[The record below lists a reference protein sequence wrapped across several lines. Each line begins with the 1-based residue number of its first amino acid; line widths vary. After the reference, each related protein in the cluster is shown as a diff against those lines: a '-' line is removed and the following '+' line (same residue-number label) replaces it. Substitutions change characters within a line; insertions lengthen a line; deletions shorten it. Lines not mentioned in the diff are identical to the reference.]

1 MGRAAG
7 PIRDRAVNP
16 WIVLSATVGGYLLGS
31 ISFARRMIRRM
42 APEQSVERV
51 VLDLPSGVQI
61 TSDVVSAT
69 TVRLQLGPK
78 YGCLTSLLDMLKAA
92 LPALALRLAYPAQPY
107 FLIAAATVTAG
118 HVWPLY
124 HGLRGGRG
132 QSPIIGGMLVIDGL
146 GLLVTNLAGALVG
159 RFVFHSYLIAT
170 SGYLVLIM
178 PWLWFRTYDAAYL
191 GYAVAINLINWTSR
205 IPELR
210 QYYRLKRAGQAPD
223 MQQMAQVMQMGRGMG
238 QWVRWLG
245 ITPTQEDDDNA
256 IE

>member
-1 MGRAAG
+1 
-7 PIRDRAVNP
+7 VNL
-16 WIVLSATVGGYLLGS
+16 WIALSAALGGYLLGS
-31 ISFARRMIRRM
+31 LSFARRMIHWV
-42 APEQSVERV
+42 APGEAVERIA
-51 VLDLPSGVQI
+51 LDLPAGGQI
-61 TSDVVSAT
+61 TSDAVSAT

-92 LPALALRLAYPAQPY
+92 LPTLTLRLVYPEQPY

-146 GLLVTNLAGALVG
+146 GLLATNLAGALLG
-159 RFVFHSYLIAT
+159 RFVFHSYLIV
-170 SGYLVLIM
+170 SGGYLVLII
-178 PWLWFRTYDAAYL
+178 PWLWFRTHDAAYL

-205 IPELR
+205 LPELR

-223 MQQMAQVMQMGRGMG
+223 VRQMAQVMQMGRGMG
-238 QWVRWLG
+238 RWARRLG
-245 ITPTQEDDDNA
+245 LNPSEEDDDDP